1 MAEPD
6 DDRCVGSIA
15 LIDLGGTDATAGES
29 GYWTHPD
36 SRGRGVM
43 TEAVRLLVR
52 HAFAPV
58 ESGGL
63 GMRRLDLRTAAG
75 NSASQ
80 HVTERNGFVRTGL
93 QGQAERLGDGSYD
106 DLVAFDLLASEW
118 TPR

>member
-1 MAEPD
+1 M
-6 DDRCVGSIA
+6 A
-15 LIDLGGTDATAGES
+15 LIDLGGTDATAGGS